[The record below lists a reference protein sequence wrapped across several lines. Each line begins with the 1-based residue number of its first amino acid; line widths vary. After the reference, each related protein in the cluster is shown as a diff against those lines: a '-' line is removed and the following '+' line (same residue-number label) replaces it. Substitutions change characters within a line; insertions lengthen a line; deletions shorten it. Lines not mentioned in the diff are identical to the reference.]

1 MLILAILRSRAGS
14 LVPTPAV
21 EVASPPSAPAN
32 NPSGMSTPTS
42 AGVGVREQR
51 VQGAEALPGGVGGNQ
66 RLVGV
71 GHGRLGNAAAAAAA
85 SDGGGGSLQRGGG
98 MGDGGGLGI
107 GERGEAVAGPVLAGA
122 GAGYESANAP
132 REASQTA
139 REAESIAEGGVTMS
153 ASVLTHCRITIFV
166 KTLTGKTISLKGI
179 HPGNTHPPKNQTPS
193 AAFP

>member
-1 MLILAILRSRAGS
+1 M
-14 LVPTPAV
+14 PTPAV

-32 NPSGMSTPTS
+32 IPAGMLSPLNAKMAVGEVSTPTS
-42 AGVGVREQR
+42 AGVELREQR
-51 VQGAEALPGGVGGNQ
+51 VQGAEALPGGVGGDQ

-71 GHGRLGNAAAAAAA
+71 GHGRLGNAAAAAA

-107 GERGEAVAGPVLAGA
+107 GERGEAVAGPMLAGA

-139 REAESIAEGGVTMS
+139 RGASSIAEGGVAVS

-179 HPGNTHPPKNQTPS
+179 HPGNTHPPQNQTPR